1 MTTYQAESF
10 YRAKI
15 TSSITQAATC
25 PITIRVS
32 KLPSR
37 SSWLLTI
44 SPNTEYE
51 EIVEYANPNSTTMT
65 IDITKRWINPSST
78 LLNTNGTDYN
88 NTLYQKEHTQNDII
102 RGDVNHIHINQ
113 GIGNTQL
120 ASASWVGISKLSV
133 APVDTNNPIA
143 VGDND
148 PRLTSKETSRWVY
161 DFWHQSWATQ
171 DSTYRNIIFFWADW
185 DNTATYT
192 QTILNWLWTT
202 TIKITARMEWW
213 TSTIT
218 VPVWKTCRV
227 KWNFYSSNTN
237 LKVLFSWTSRA
248 LGANSDVLST
258 SNKEYTFVNTWASDW
273 TVTLQLASWTNDS
286 IILGMTIEV
295 F

>member
-32 KLPSR
+32 KLPNR

-51 EIVEYANPNSTTMT
+51 EIVEYSNPNSTNMT
-65 IDITKRWINPSST
+65 IDITKRWINPSAT

-88 NTLYQKEHTQNDII
+88 NTTYQKEHTQNDII
-102 RGDVNHIHINQ
+102 RWDVNHIHINQ

-120 ASASWVGISKLSV
+120 ASSSSVGISKLSV
-133 APVDTNNPIA
+133 APADANNPIA

-148 PRLTSKETSRWVY
+148 PRISSKEVTRWVY
-161 DFWHQSWATQ
+161 DFWSSWWATM
-171 DSTYRNIIFFWADW
+171 DWTFRNLIFFGNDW
-185 DNTATYT
+185 DNTTSYT
-192 QTILNWLWTT
+192 QTVLNWLWTT
-202 TIKITARMEWW
+202 TLKITARMWW
-213 TSTIT
+213 GISTIT
-218 VPVWKTCRV
+218 VPSWKSCKVRFAAYSLTQNLRV
-227 KWNFYSSNTN
+227 NFSGTLRPLAAMTNT
-237 LKVLFSWTSRA
+237 LTST
-248 LGANSDVLST
+248 NP
-258 SNKEYTFVNTWASDW
+258 EYIFVNTWWTDW
-273 TVTLQLASWTNDS
+273 TITLQLASSASDS
-286 IILGMTIEV
+286 ILFWVVIEV